1 MWTNKGLSVQQTS
14 RYYCPTVMH
23 WGYFTFRILPNH
35 LICSNTELATVTSKM
50 FWILTSRLI
59 IAKNENIQ
67 FILSEAV
74 EAQSKWSLCVS
85 SKKSMCNQTPV
96 YDTGVWQ
103 PVYSF
108 HLLMLNND
116 LSFWNIVDNSFK
128 IYINLFLKYCTWV
141 MLKGCDVSADLQFF
155 PL

>member
-1 MWTNKGLSVQQTS
+1 MWTNKGLSVQQTAIIAQLWCTEDIS
-14 RYYCPTVMH
+14 LSEFCRTTWYAPT
-23 WGYFTFRILPNH
+23 
-35 LICSNTELATVTSKM
+35 LATVTSKM

-85 SKKSMCNQTPV
+85 SKRRMCNQTPV

-128 IYINLFLKYCTWV
+128 IYINLFFKILYLSHV
-141 MLKGCDVSADLQFF
+141 KGLWCFS
-155 PL
+155 